1 MANTTFLNNID
12 EERVKELLNSTDIN
26 STYFARIVDDVVK
39 SYSSDLENLMSTIE
53 QSVFQNTIVDDISL
67 ESYALRLTNMLYFIG
82 ERLETVGIK
91 ADIARAARQE
101 IYNKTY
107 LENDVEKEINGKK
120 VKPTKDANMAVAEE
134 ESKYESVVSSIY
146 ERTYKIIKF
155 KIDAAQEMVNTLR
168 KIITK
173 HIQDANMA
181 FQKASIRT
189 VENNEIEI

>member
-12 EERVKELLNSTDIN
+12 GEKVKELLNSTDIN